1 LYLLSGVVSRLE
13 VISFGEEHL
22 DAAGELLAARH
33 GRHRLA
39 EPLLPARY
47 EEPDAARAEVEACW
61 RKDGA
66 VGAVAVR
73 GGEIVGYLVGAPA
86 DDAVWGANEWVEL
99 AGHAVDEPEV
109 VRDLYAA
116 VAEGWLAQDRHRHWA
131 LVPASDTALVDAWFR
146 LSFGQQQAYGICE
159 VRETAWPEGVRQAEP
174 HDVEAL
180 VELAPRLSDHQLL
193 SPVFSGRSVDWT
205 VEELRAEIEQDIA
218 SETVGNLVA
227 ELDGRVVANFE
238 VVPVELSSMHKGLAS
253 PERACYLGFAIVD
266 LAVRGSGAG
275 LALTQA
281 SFAWAHEAG
290 YETMV
295 TDWRVTNLLASRFW
309 PSRGF
314 RTTFARLYRS
324 IP

>member
-1 LYLLSGVVSRLE
+1 MSRLE
-13 VISFGEEHL
+13 VISFADEHL

-33 GRHRLA
+33 RRHRLA
-39 EPLLPARY
+39 EPLLPVAF
-47 EEPDAARAEVEACW
+47 EEPAAARAEVEACW

-66 VGAVAVR
+66 AGAVAVR
-73 GGEIVGYLVGAPA
+73 GDEMVGYLVGAPA
-86 DDAVWGANEWVEL
+86 DDAIWGANVWVEL

-116 VAEGWLAQDRHRHWA
+116 VAEGWLAQGRHRHWA
-131 LVPASDTALVDAWFR
+131 VVPASDTALVDAWFR
-146 LSFGQQQAYGICE
+146 LSFGQQQAYGISE
-159 VRETAWPEGVRQAEP
+159 VRETAWPHGVRKAEP
-174 HDVEAL
+174 RDVDAL
-180 VELAPRLSDHQLL
+180 LELAPLLSDHQLA
-193 SPVFSGRSVDWT
+193 SPVFSGRALDWT
-205 VEELRAEIEQDIA
+205 VEELRAEIEQDIE
-218 SETVGNLVA
+218 SEAIANLVF

-238 VVPVELSSMHKGLAS
+238 VVPVEGSSMQTSLAR

-266 LAVRGSGAG
+266 PAARGSGAG